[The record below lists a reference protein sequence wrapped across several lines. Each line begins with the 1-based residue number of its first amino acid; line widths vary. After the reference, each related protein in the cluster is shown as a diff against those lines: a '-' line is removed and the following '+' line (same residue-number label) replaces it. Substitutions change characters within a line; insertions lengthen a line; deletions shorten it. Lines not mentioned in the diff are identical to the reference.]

1 MEGSMDIN
9 RARGLL
15 ALALLGVTVAVEAGG
30 VARATTPGKN
40 GKIAFRRYLN
50 DDHSM
55 GVVFVAKADGT
66 GAREVTLAARGSVDD
81 QPDWSPDGSL
91 LVFSRCQPD
100 TPCAI
105 FTVKA
110 DGTGLKHV
118 SPPSGKGFIDYSLPS
133 FAPDGRHIIFTRASG
148 GIKTYAGGDQIKHS
162 DVVLMDLNGKH
173 LRVLARAATY
183 QADYEYPMLSPDGSH
198 FLYEHARS
206 YFADKK
212 TRRAIVV
219 SSTDGKQLKRLTPW
233 SLDAGD
239 NPDWSPD
246 GTRILFHSYSDDD
259 DSTRAQIF
267 TIGADG
273 SDRRQLTHFPEG
285 TFVGSPSYSPDGTR
299 IVFSTGAPGARADVF
314 VMNAD
319 GSDPR
324 PLVTDSAW
332 DSAPDWGSG

>member
-1 MEGSMDIN
+1 MDI
-9 RARGLL
+9 RRVRGLL
-15 ALALLGVTVAVEAGG
+15 ALALLAVAVTAEVRDGAQ
-30 VARATTPGKN
+30 ATTPGKN

-55 GVVFVAKADGT
+55 GVVFVANADAT
-66 GAREVTLAARGSVDD
+66 NARQVTQAARGVVDD

-91 LVFSRCQPD
+91 LVFSRCLPGK
-100 TPCAI
+100 PCAI

-110 DGTGLKHV
+110 DGTGPKHV
-118 SPPSGKGFIDYSLPS
+118 SPPSGPGFIDYSMPS

-183 QADYEYPMLSPDGSH
+183 RADYEFPMLSPDGSH
-198 FLYEHARS
+198 YLFEHRRS
-206 YFADKK
+206 YFADKR

-219 SSTDGKQLKRLTPW
+219 SSTDGKQRKRLTPW

-246 GTRILFHSYSDDD
+246 GTRILFHSYAGED
-259 DSTRAQIF
+259 DSVQAQIF

-273 SDRRQLTHFPEG
+273 TDRRQLTHFPDG
-285 TFVGSPSYSPDGTR
+285 TFVGAPSYSPDGTQ
-299 IVFSTGAPGARADVF
+299 IIFSTAAPGAKADVL

-324 PLVTDSAW
+324 PLVTHSAW
-332 DSAPDWGSG
+332 DSAPDWGTG

>member
-1 MEGSMDIN
+1 MDT
-9 RARGLL
+9 RRVKGLL
-15 ALALLGVTVAVEAGG
+15 ALALLAVAVMAEVGG
-30 VARATTPGKN
+30 GAQATTPGKN

-50 DDHSM
+50 DDHST
-55 GVVFVAKADGT
+55 GVVFVANADGT
-66 GAREVTLAARGSVDD
+66 EARRVTQATRGVVDD

-91 LVFSRCQPD
+91 LVFSRCGQD
-100 TPCAI
+100 KPCAI

-118 SPPSGKGFIDYSLPS
+118 SPPSGRGLIDYSLPS
-133 FAPDGRHIIFTRASG
+133 FAPDGRHIVFTRASG
-148 GIKTYAGGDQIKHS
+148 GIKTYPGGDQIKHS
-162 DVVLMDLNGKH
+162 DVVLMDLDGKH

-183 QADYEYPMLSPDGSH
+183 QADYEFPMLSPDGSH
-198 FLYEHARS
+198 FLYEHRRS
-206 YFADKK
+206 YFADKM

-233 SLDAGD
+233 SLNAGD

-246 GTRILFHSYSDDD
+246 STRILFHSHVDD
-259 DSTRAQIF
+259 DSTQAQIF

-273 SDRRQLTHFPEG
+273 SDRRQLTHFPDG
-285 TFVGSPSYSPDGTR
+285 TFVGSPSYSPDGAQ
-299 IVFSTGAPGARADVF
+299 IIFSTAAPGAAADVF

-324 PLVTDSAW
+324 PIVTDSAW
-332 DSAPDWGSG
+332 DSAPDWGTG